1 MLTEKTHSNAV
12 SSFIIIKLS
21 ERYSDLGKP
30 ITTKK
35 PKTKK
40 TLPNT
45 IPNKQLTIKD
55 GATSKNLLPNSNHTI
70 TEQYTTHTQKTKQ
83 ISPIP

>member
-30 ITTKK
+30 ITTK
-35 PKTKK
+35 TQNKK
-40 TLPNT
+40 KLPNT
-45 IPNKQLTIKD
+45 IPNKLLTTKD
-55 GATSKNLLPNSNHTI
+55 GATPQKIPQLTKTMQLPNTLQEHT
-70 TEQYTTHTQKTKQ
+70 
-83 ISPIP
+83 